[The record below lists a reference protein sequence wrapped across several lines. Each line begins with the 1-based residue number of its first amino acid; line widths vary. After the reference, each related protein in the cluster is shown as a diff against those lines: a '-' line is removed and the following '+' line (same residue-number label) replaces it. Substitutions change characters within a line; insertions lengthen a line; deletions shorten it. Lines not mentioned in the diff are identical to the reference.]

1 MHTYRLRLV
10 ACGGRSL
17 RPPPPLLN
25 PRNKHRATETP
36 QGAFINYRLSKVPL
50 PVVIGRSKDCA
61 YSYVHVCTLY
71 VSRRIDDRCQD
82 IRSPG
87 QGSNSKPRGNGKV
100 GTNRHETRPQ
110 DRCFN
115 STCLDSTTN
124 SLAGSF
130 SLVSAIR
137 IRISTVQG
145 MAWHG
150 MEWRVSRLIVVLPAG
165 PDRSNRHKERPCHPG
180 TRGK

>member
-1 MHTYRLRLV
+1 MHTDRLRLV

-50 PVVIGRSKDCA
+50 PVVVGRSKDCA
-61 YSYVHVCTLY
+61 YRYVHVCTLY

-82 IRSPG
+82 IRSSG

-115 STCLDSTTN
+115 STCLDSTTKQPGWQLLVGVRN
-124 SLAGSF
+124 PHPHQHGS
-130 SLVSAIR
+130 R
-137 IRISTVQG
+137 HG

-150 MEWRVSRLIVVLPAG
+150 MAG
-165 PDRSNRHKERPCHPG
+165 VASHRRPPG
-180 TRGK
+180 RP